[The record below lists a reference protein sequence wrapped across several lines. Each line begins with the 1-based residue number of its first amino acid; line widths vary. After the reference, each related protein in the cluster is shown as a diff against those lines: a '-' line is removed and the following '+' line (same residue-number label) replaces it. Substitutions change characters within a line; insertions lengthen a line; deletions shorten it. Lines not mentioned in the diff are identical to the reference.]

1 MSRYDVAIVVTCFNE
16 DVYRLVDDTLAR
28 FVCGMC
34 SKYSAEKTFYI
45 DVQPAVESSLNGF
58 HIFYG
63 MWIVAAEQFFGDGED
78 VVRRIEGY
86 TILAVYD
93 ICEKPEVFHKLVVN
107 DVVSSCSCSAIAVWP

>member
-1 MSRYDVAIVVTCFNE
+1 MSRYDVAIVLTCFNE

-34 SKYSAEKTFYI
+34 SKYAAEKTFYI

-78 VVRRIEGY
+78 VVRRI
-86 TILAVYD
+86 
-93 ICEKPEVFHKLVVN
+93 
-107 DVVSSCSCSAIAVWP
+107 